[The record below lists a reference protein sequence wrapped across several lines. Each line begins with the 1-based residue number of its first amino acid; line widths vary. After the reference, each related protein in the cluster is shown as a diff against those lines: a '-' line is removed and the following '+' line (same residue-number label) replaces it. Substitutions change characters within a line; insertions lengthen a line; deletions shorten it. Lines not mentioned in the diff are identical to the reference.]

1 MDSIKIADI
10 VLPTCNNRV
19 MPSLTTTH
27 THKLCYGE
35 KMASFDVFI
44 KGIQPDKLDNAEQI
58 KEKLGKYLK
67 VESSQV
73 EALWLNKAGGHCI
86 RRDVSSEEAQKIQA
100 TLVKGGV
107 ICTYKPA
114 TVGISL
120 ALVEEKY
127 EIVKKTF
134 ECPKCK
140 HKIDL
145 EEDQPEPDKCEKC
158 FLDVRQYRETL
169 KLKEEREAIKKKLLV
184 SKSAEEQRLEQQKA
198 EEAERK
204 RRQALEEEIREE
216 IYGKDKFLLRKR
228 MVAGGGAL
236 TVLIV
241 VGIGYYIYESA
252 MDKAGAACIALDS
265 SRALGTSKVNPSG
278 TEGQQA
284 LKTTHD
290 QANKVLGAFGLDAD
304 KFASNIKGND
314 GNIKK
319 TVSISPTTAKADED
333 APPAA
338 LSPQVVDGVTAALLQ
353 DGKNDQEW
361 DLFLNQQAIR
371 LIGRNDLEQA
381 YELAQYIDDT
391 EDYINTLT
399 QILAGAKQSNQTK
412 LLNNIPLAIETRIN
426 KLPVT
431 EQAIYLAQAGFY
443 QQKISQKNDL
453 LLRADTVWQQIK
465 TPEDKIKAA
474 VKIASYNYKAG
485 NMEAT
490 NMYFQK
496 VPSLLESI
504 SSVDQQVIARTAM
517 AKAYSDVNEVAN
529 ASKWLSSVDPLL
541 PQVNM
546 DTLREL
552 IAGHAYTGSMQTAAV
567 LAHVPPE
574 KRPELLYHAIKVAL
588 KNNATET
595 AQLLKKDLQNP
606 IYLALANDLI
616 ASYDPNVASFSMD
629 SAEKQLATIT
639 LPTDKA
645 IVAGRLARH
654 YARLGNQKKAA
665 ELSAL
670 AEAQL
675 SSLAASGTTDNVLAI
690 IARNYAQAL
699 QFDGAN
705 AITSR
710 IAAESAKAQLLND
723 ISAMVKIGDL
733 LK

>member
-1 MDSIKIADI
+1 M
-10 VLPTCNNRV
+10 
-19 MPSLTTTH
+19 
-27 THKLCYGE
+27 
-35 KMASFDVFI
+35 
-44 KGIQPDKLDNAEQI
+44 
-58 KEKLGKYLK
+58 
-67 VESSQV
+67 
-73 EALWLNKAGGHCI
+73 
-86 RRDVSSEEAQKIQA
+86 
-100 TLVKGGV
+100 VKGGV
-107 ICTYKPA
+107 VCTYKPA
-114 TVGISL
+114 TESIGL
-120 ALVEEKY
+120 ALVEDKIET
-127 EIVKKTF
+127 IKKTF
-134 ECPKCK
+134 DCPRCQ
-140 HKIDL
+140 HKIVL
-145 EEDQPEPDKCEKC
+145 EEGGDELEKC
-158 FLDVRQYRETL
+158 SKCSFDVRQYRETL
-169 KLKEEREAIKKKLLV
+169 KLKEEREAIKKKILG
-184 SKSAEEQRLEQQKA
+184 SKTAEEYLLEQQKA
-198 EEAERK
+198 EQEERK

-236 TVLIV
+236 TVLIA
-241 VGIGYYIYESA
+241 VGIGYYIYNAA
-252 MDKAGAACIALDS
+252 MDKAGAACIAMDS
-265 SRALGTSKVNPSG
+265 SRNLGTSKVNSGG

-290 QANKVLGAFGLDAD
+290 QSNKVLRAFGLDAD
-304 KFASNIKGND
+304 KFADNVKGSD
-314 GNIKK
+314 GKIKK
-319 TVSISPTTAKADED
+319 TVSTISPNIAKADED

-353 DGKNDQEW
+353 DGKNEQEW
-361 DLFLNQQAIR
+361 DLFLNQQVIR

-399 QILAGAKQSNQTK
+399 QILAGAKQGNETK

-490 NMYFQK
+490 NVYLQK

-504 SSVDQQVIARTAM
+504 SSADQQVIARTAM
-517 AKAYSDVNEVAN
+517 AKAYADVNDAAN
-529 ASKWLSSVDPLL
+529 AGKWLSSSDPLL
-541 PQVNM
+541 LQVSM

-552 IAGHAYTGSMQTAAV
+552 IAGYAYTGSIQTTAV
-567 LAHVPPE
+567 LANIPPE
-574 KRPELLYHAIKVAL
+574 KRSELLYHAIKVAL
-588 KNNATET
+588 KNNAIET
-595 AQLLKKDLQNP
+595 AQSLKKDLQNP

-639 LPTDKA
+639 LPADKA
-645 IVAGRLARH
+645 IVAARLARH
-654 YARLGNQKKAA
+654 YARLGYQKKAA

-675 SSLAASGTTDNVLAI
+675 SSLAASGTTDNVLAV

-699 QFDGAN
+699 QFDGGN
-705 AITSR
+705 AIANR
-710 IAAESAKAQLLND
+710 IAAESAKAQLLNE